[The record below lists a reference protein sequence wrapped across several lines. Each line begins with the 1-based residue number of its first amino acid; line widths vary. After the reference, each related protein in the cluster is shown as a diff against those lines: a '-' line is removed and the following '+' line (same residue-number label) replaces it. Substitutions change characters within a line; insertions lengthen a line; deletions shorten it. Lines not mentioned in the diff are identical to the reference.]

1 MKAIK
6 AKVSEILSI
15 IKKNRELHHEIFI
28 EAQKIYRSEV
38 IRKLDQ
44 ALQSARDGK
53 EFPSY
58 ISIPTPE
65 DHTADYDR
73 VIRMLELST
82 EEIIELEEKEVEVY
96 VMDKWSWSHNW
107 ASSNFKYLNDET
119 VSYFMTGSCGVGGPG
134 NVSSPVSASW
144 ASGSFASPET
154 YKTMQSKLSSYL

>member
-6 AKVSEILSI
+6 AKVSEILNI
-15 IKKNRELHHEIFI
+15 LKKNRDLHHEIFI

-44 ALQSARDGK
+44 ALQAARDGK

-82 EEIIELEEKEVEVY
+82 EETIELEEKEVEVY

-107 ASSNFKYLNDET
+107 AASNIRYLNDET
-119 VSYFMTGSCGVGGPG
+119 VSYAVTGSLPI
-134 NVSSPVSASW
+134 SSSYAT
-144 ASGSFASPET
+144 SGSWSSSET
-154 YKTMQSKLSSYL
+154 YKTMQSKLNSYL